1 MTGISEVLVL
11 VLLITCILILPRLL
25 KGEPTKKRSSSKKL
39 TKLST
44 KTRFSIILTI
54 IYPVFM
60 ALYLKPWNDNF
71 IAYISYGILPVFL
84 CWAIVWVLSGKNK

>member
-1 MTGISEVLVL
+1 MTGISEILVL

-25 KGEPTKKRSSSKKL
+25 KGEPARKVASSKKI
-39 TKLST
+39 TKLGA

-54 IYPVFM
+54 IYPVVM

-71 IAYISYGILPVFL
+71 IVYISYGILPVFL
-84 CWAIVWVLSGKNK
+84 CWSIVWVLSGKKR